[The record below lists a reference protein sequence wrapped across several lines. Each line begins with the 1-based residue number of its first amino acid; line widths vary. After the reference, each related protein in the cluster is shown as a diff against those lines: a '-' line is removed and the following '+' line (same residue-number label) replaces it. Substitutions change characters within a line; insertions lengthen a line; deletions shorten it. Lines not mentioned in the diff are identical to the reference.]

1 MQAKEVSQEREKT
14 GNARA
19 LGPGKGAGLKKLFGS
34 QERMAVGAIAVLAF
48 LGGWEVL
55 VTYLRVIDPL
65 FVSSPSLILVA
76 ARDLI
81 VSGELF
87 RHAGVTLQNLS
98 LGFILAAFVGTF
110 AGVLMGRMKYLDYAG
125 SPFVDAL
132 NSVPR
137 IAFLPLIIIWFG
149 IGMWSKVVLV
159 FLGAVFPVLINA
171 YEGVRGTDPK
181 LIEAAKAYGATE
193 KDIFFKVVFQASI
206 PFIVAGLRQGI
217 GRALISVVVAEFF
230 ASNAGLGY
238 LIQFSGATFRTG
250 QLFVAVLV
258 IALFGILATYGMR
271 AGERKIA
278 PWLHERHAE

>member
-1 MQAKEVSQEREKT
+1 MEAKQVSGQVPAATMRRTPPPAPGGFKKFWSSQERIIV
-14 GNARA
+14 
-19 LGPGKGAGLKKLFGS
+19 GS
-34 QERMAVGAIAVLAF
+34 LAILAF
-48 LGGWEVL
+48 LAFWETI
-55 VTYLRVIDPL
+55 VTYMKVIDPL
-65 FVSSPSLILVA
+65 FASAPSLILTAGLDMVA
-76 ARDLI
+76 T
-81 VSGELF
+81 GEIF
-87 RHAGVTLQNLS
+87 RHSQVTLVNL
-98 LGFILAAFVGTF
+98 LVGFILAAIVGNF
-110 AGVLMGRMKYLDYAG
+110 AGIAMGRMKYFDYAG
-125 SPFVDAL
+125 TPFVDAL

-159 FLGAVFPVLINA
+159 FLGAIFPMLINA

-193 KDIFFKVVFQASI
+193 KDIFFKVVFPASI
-206 PFIVAGLRQGI
+206 PFIVAGLRQGM

-250 QLFVAVLV
+250 HLFVAILV
-258 IALFGILATYGMR
+258 VAVFGILATYGIR
-271 AGERKIA
+271 VGEKRIA